1 MKNTL
6 KKIFGYEQ
14 QSKQE
19 AKRRL
24 KLLLIHDQ
32 LNLSPNQMEDMKR
45 EIVDVVR
52 RYLVIEEE
60 DADFRL
66 DQINERIALVT
77 SLPVTK
83 VVNRSS

>member
-6 KKIFGYEQ
+6 RKIFGYEQ

-52 RYLVIEEE
+52 RYLVIEEAA
-60 DADFRL
+60 ADFRI

>member
-6 KKIFGYEQ
+6 RKIFGYEQ

-32 LNLSPNQMEDMKR
+32 LNLSPNQMDDMKR

-52 RYLVIEEE
+52 RYLVIEEAA
-60 DADFRL
+60 ADFRI